1 MIFVIFAK
9 STNICMNVVEKENF
23 LAYYARQDI
32 NLSGLLYKAR
42 LMDDKMNTSGNKKEQ
57 VNLLKIR

>member
-1 MIFVIFAK
+1 
-9 STNICMNVVEKENF
+9 MNVVEKENI